1 MKFGM
6 EDLHKKKTV
15 TNVILVSDPLQTLP
29 ERCRQKSE
37 DYIRTHLIE
46 IEYIGV
52 D

>member
-1 MKFGM
+1 MKFGT
-6 EDLHKKKTV
+6 EDLHTRTV
-15 TNVILVSDPLQTLP
+15 TNAILVSDPLQTLLG
-29 ERCRQKSE
+29 RCRHKLE